1 MVSSNVWYYEYMIE
15 FIRQRTVKL
24 GNRNNPKG
32 KYILYWMQS
41 SQRTIYNLTLDF
53 ALYQSQQLKLPLI
66 VYFSIIPNYLN
77 ANERHYSFMLHNL
90 AHIKNTL
97 EQKGIKFII
106 ELSEPI
112 NRVVQ
117 FSKDAK
123 LLVIDKGYLTHHR
136 DWYEKLYINS
146 YCQIFQVE
154 DNVLIPVEDLSN
166 KEEYTA
172 ATLRSKYLKAVREF
186 IDIGMF
192 EEYERFTE
200 QLWRKEVTPL
210 IDDFFDKSVDI
221 TNVDKIIS
229 ELKIDHSVKYTDD
242 MLKSGEYEAIKLFDD
257 FMNKKLSKY
266 DDKRNDHN
274 TNNTSR
280 MSAYLHFGQISPI
293 FIVGKLLKR
302 YRNSGDI
309 TDEISK
315 EYRLCDTFKII
326 KDKSVEAF
334 LEELLVRRELA
345 INFVTY
351 NKQYNNFDCLQN
363 WAKNTLLKHKKDK
376 RPYIY
381 SLEQLEK
388 AQTHDKIWNMAQKN
402 MVEMGYMHGYLR
414 MYWGKRV
421 IEWVK
426 NPSGAYDFLVYL
438 NDKYQFD
445 GRDPNGYA
453 GVAWCFGKHDRPWK
467 EREIFGIV
475 RWMKPIDGQL
485 TIND

>member
-1 MVSSNVWYYEYMIE
+1 MLELVK
-15 FIRQRTVKL
+15 QRTTKL
-24 GNRNNPKG
+24 GNHANPQG
-32 KYILYWMQS
+32 SYVLYWMQA
-41 SQRTIYNLTLDF
+41 SQRTIHNLALDF
-53 ALYQSQQLKLPLI
+53 ALSQAQQFKIPLV
-66 VYFSIIPNYLN
+66 VYFSIIPNYPS

-90 AHIKNTL
+90 VHIKNKL
-97 EQKGIKFII
+97 EPKGIKFII

-117 FSKDAK
+117 LSKDAK
-123 LLVIDKGYLTHHR
+123 SLVLDRGYLAHQR
-136 DWYEKLYINS
+136 EWYERLYLES
-146 YCQIFQVE
+146 YCPIVQVE
-154 DNVLIPVEDLSN
+154 DNVLIPVETVSQ

-172 ATLRSKYLKAVREF
+172 ATLRGKYLRNISDF
-186 IDIGMF
+186 IIMEEI

-200 QLWRKEVTPL
+200 QLWREEVIPL
-210 IDDFFDKSVDI
+210 KDDFFDKGVDI

-229 ELKIDHSVKYTDD
+229 ELKIDHSVKYTEG
-242 MLKSGEYEAIKLFDD
+242 MLRSGEDEAIKLFDE
-257 FMNKKLSKY
+257 FMNKKLSQY
-266 DDKRNDHN
+266 DSKRNDYKRS
-274 TNNTSR
+274 NTSR

-293 FIVGKLLKR
+293 FIIGKLLKM
-302 YRNSGDI
+302 YRNSGDV

-315 EYRLCDTFKII
+315 EYRLCDTLKII

-363 WAKNTLLKHKKDK
+363 WAKSTLLKHEKDK
-376 RPYIY
+376 RPYLY
-381 SLEQLEK
+381 TLAQLEK
-388 AQTHDKIWNMAQKN
+388 AQTHDKIWNIAQRS
-402 MVEMGYMHGYLR
+402 MVETGFMHGYLR

-426 NPSGAYDFLVYL
+426 DPTKAYDFLVYL
-438 NDKYQFD
+438 NDKYQLD

-467 EREIFGIV
+467 EREVFGIV
-475 RWMKPIDGQL
+475 RWMKPIESEK
-485 TIND
+485 